1 MAVRSVIISL
11 SLGCAA
17 ASLLMIFH
25 SPDTAELNLGGAMKI
40 VRVLTYISVL
50 AGPVLVAACATRLK
64 IVGWVGICLII
75 AAAGITYALT
85 ETSGGTVGS
94 PGWVS
99 GFVSILIVIPF
110 GLLLCAIAG
119 VASLMDI
126 LEKAPAAMRPVII
139 SFCIPAVL
147 TTAYYIAAG
156 RTPNVDRLLEDLKR
170 PAQYYEY
177 TSIGVKLS
185 EIEAPQMVDPLIAL
199 LKDDNPHIRI
209 AAAMALGGR
218 SRHVRAIRPLLE
230 ALAAEGDASVKVWI
244 IRAIGH
250 TTPRA
255 GVLKQSMV
263 ADALI
268 AELKTG
274 DQEPRKAAATNLGF
288 IKAEKAVPPLID
300 AMRDEGL
307 RFSVENALIEIT
319 GQRLGDDPDVW
330 LKYWRERQRNHP

>member
-1 MAVRSVIISL
+1 MTIRSVIISL

-25 SPDTAELNLGGAMKI
+25 SPDAAELNLGEAMKV
-40 VRVLTYISVL
+40 VRALTYISIL

-64 IVGWVGICLII
+64 SVGWVGIGLII
-75 AAAGITYALT
+75 AAAGVTYVLQ
-85 ETSGGTVGS
+85 ETSGGSVGS

-99 GFVSILIVIPF
+99 GFVSIMIVIPF
-110 GLLLCAIAG
+110 GLLLCAIVG

-126 LEKAPAAMRPVII
+126 LEKAPAAMKPVVI

-147 TTAYYIAAG
+147 TAAYYIAAG
-156 RTPNVDRLLEDLKR
+156 RSPNVDRLLEDLKR
-170 PAQYYEY
+170 PAKYYEY

-185 EIEAPQMVDPLIAL
+185 EIEAPEMVDPLIAL
-199 LKDDNPHIRI
+199 LKDQNPHIRI
-209 AAAMALGGR
+209 AAAMALGGK
-218 SRHVRAIRPLLE
+218 SRHVKAITPLLE

-250 TTPRA
+250 TAPLA
-255 GVLKQSMV
+255 GALKQSMA
-263 ADALI
+263 ADAMI

-288 IKAEKAVPPLID
+288 IKAEKAVLPLID
-300 AMRDEGL
+300 AMRDEGM
-307 RFSVENALIEIT
+307 RFHAENALIEIT
-319 GQRLGDDPDVW
+319 GQRLGDDPDAW
-330 LKYWRERQRNHP
+330 LKYWREKQESRQ